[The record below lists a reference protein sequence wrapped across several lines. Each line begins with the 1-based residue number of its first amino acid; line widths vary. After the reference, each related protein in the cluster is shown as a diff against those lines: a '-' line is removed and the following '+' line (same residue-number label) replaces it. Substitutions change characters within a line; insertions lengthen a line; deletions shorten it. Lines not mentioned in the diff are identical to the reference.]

1 MNALAVHVS
10 KHALERYRRHIFD
23 AADTEIV
30 RRLNSAS
37 ILKAAKLDRR
47 LMTAANRRGG
57 IQLFAKANSI
67 PPKAAYDRLCKL
79 RKAKATN
86 GRAQG

>member
-37 ILKAAKLDRR
+37 ILKAAKLGAASVLLPCGQKVVLKGYCVVTITPKSKHKRR
-47 LMTAANRRGG
+47 VR
-57 IQLFAKANSI
+57 
-67 PPKAAYDRLCKL
+67 
-79 RKAKATN
+79 
-86 GRAQG
+86 